1 MPRVRR
7 DHLVDLAVIV
17 SLLAASPALGF
28 HDGGVAACAGCH
40 TMHASQDGRTGP
52 GWTPGG
58 NPWLLKY
65 GNATDTC
72 LRCHAARGQLAGGL
86 GHGPGGD
93 FHWLTRTF
101 TWTTSWGTVATS
113 ASHTHGHSLVS
124 PAYALEP
131 DPVLSVSP
139 GGTFLADRLG
149 CTSCHDPHG
158 TADFRM
164 LYGAGRGP
172 AYGDGARFAFSAP
185 APLARGNGG
194 TTLPGGGGEET
205 DSRHTIYKSGL
216 SAWCGNCHPAMHD
229 EGGQLFTHPT
239 GAALGA
245 VIAANYNRYV
255 STTDPAGGASEV
267 SYAGLVPFESLDI
280 DLGAVD
286 PAGHTAGPG
295 AGDQVMCLSCHR
307 AHASP
312 FADAGRW
319 DFGATRLDRDSHPR
333 TGDGGATAQDVANR
347 YYAYVIAAGQRSLC
361 NKCHAKDADDGQP
374 AGDRTH
380 PGPWRRGPV
389 PDNPV
394 GP

>member
-1 MPRVRR
+1 MRFVRAAIA
-7 DHLVDLAVIV
+7 VLAVM
-17 SLLAASPALGF
+17 LLSGAPALAF
-28 HDGGVAACAGCH
+28 HDGGVAACSGCH
-40 TMHASQDGRTGP
+40 TMHASQDGQPGP

-65 GNATDTC
+65 GTATDTC

-101 TWTTSWGTVATS
+101 TWTTPWGALAES
-113 ASHTHGHSLVS
+113 PGHTHGHNVSS

-131 DPVLSVSP
+131 DPTLSTAP
-139 GGTFLADRLG
+139 GGTFLSGRLG

-158 TADFRM
+158 NAEFRM
-164 LYGAGRGP
+164 LYGAGSGP
-172 AYGDGARFAFSAP
+172 AYGAGARFAFMAP
-185 APLARGNGG
+185 APLARGNAG

-205 DSRHTIYKSGL
+205 DRRHTVYKSGL
-216 SAWCGNCHPAMHD
+216 SAWCANCHPAMHD
-229 EGGQLFTHPT
+229 EGGLRFTHPT
-239 GAALGA
+239 DAALGS
-245 VIAANYNRYV
+245 VIATNYNRYV
-255 STTDPAGGASEV
+255 STTDPDGGTAAV
-267 SYAGLVPFESLDI
+267 SYAGLVPFEALDI

-286 PAGHTAGPG
+286 PADHTAGPA
-295 AGDQVMCLSCHR
+295 AGDHVMCLSCHR

-319 DFGATRLDRDSHPR
+319 DFGATRLDLDSHPR
-333 TGDGGATAQDVANR
+333 TGDGGATAADVANR

-361 NKCHAKDADDGQP
+361 NKCHVKDAGDGPPDD
-374 AGDRTH
+374 DRVV
-380 PGPWRRGPV
+380 PGPVRRGPW